1 MVQRIRGR
9 ALQALR
15 ARIFKDNPL
24 CVMCAKAGRVTVATE
39 LDHIVALVN
48 GGQNEDANLQG
59 LCKAC
64 HEDKTRTDLG
74 YRQVARFDAGGHVVW

>member
-1 MVQRIRGR
+1 MVERIRGR
-9 ALQALR
+9 ALQAMR
-15 ARIFKDNPL
+15 ARLFKENPL

-64 HEDKTRTDLG
+64 HDDKTRADLG
-74 YRQVARFDAGGHVVW
+74 YLQLARFDAGGHVVW